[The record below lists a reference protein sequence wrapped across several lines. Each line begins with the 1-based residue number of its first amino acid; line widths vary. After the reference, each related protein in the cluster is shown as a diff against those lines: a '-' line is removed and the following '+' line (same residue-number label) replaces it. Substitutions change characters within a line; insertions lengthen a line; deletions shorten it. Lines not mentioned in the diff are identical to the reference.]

1 MVKLLYECTTTPVF
15 CPVLAVVSVELSTVL
30 AAVFAE
36 SGDDVFIATR
46 LVCVVV
52 STAGDVTI

>member
-1 MVKLLYECTTTPVF
+1 M
-15 CPVLAVVSVELSTVL
+15 ELSTVL

-52 STAGDVTI
+52 STAGDVTV